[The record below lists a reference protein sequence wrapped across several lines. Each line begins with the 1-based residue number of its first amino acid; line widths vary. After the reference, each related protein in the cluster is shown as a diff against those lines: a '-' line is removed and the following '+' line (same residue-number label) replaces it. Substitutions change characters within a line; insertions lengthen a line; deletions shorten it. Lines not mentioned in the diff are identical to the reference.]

1 MKKAA
6 CLLCFLVLLR
16 GPAASAGTITGANTE
31 QPAPAESSLHI
42 PFEFNAEFTYSGSS
56 SVARGAREIRDFD
69 ETYTAISLIY
79 TPRVSFG
86 ILRLGAGF
94 EYFGFG
100 FPNRVQLDD
109 TLQSASAV
117 VGLDTRLSDS
127 ILVRFEAQ
135 PGFYG
140 TNDRFGEGTFHVP
153 FILGGTYILNPNVQ
167 FVLGASVDYE
177 RKFPVFPGGGIRWRL
192 NDKLVLNAVAPTPR
206 LEFEASKSLTLYAGA
221 DLKGST
227 FRTDNR
233 FGTREAGDRRLNHAL
248 LSYTE
253 VRTGVGVEFK
263 LSPDIKLSLEG
274 GYLPYREFDFHRTN
288 VRYHQEQGAP
298 YGSIGFRAAF

>member
-1 MKKAA
+1 MKIKLPALSLCLGMLAVPLFAGSTVETSTPNETSAA
-6 CLLCFLVLLR
+6 TF
-16 GPAASAGTITGANTE
+16 
-31 QPAPAESSLHI
+31 
-42 PFEFNAEFTYSGSS
+42 PFEFDAEFSYIGGSD
-56 SVARGAREIRDFD
+56 VARGFRRIRDFD
-69 ETYTAISLIY
+69 EVYAAGRFLY
-79 TPRVSFG
+79 TPRIKFG
-86 ILRLGAGF
+86 ILRLGAAY
-94 EYFGFG
+94 ERFGFDMPRG
-100 FPNRVQLDD
+100 VQLPD
-109 TLQSASAV
+109 TLQSISAI
-117 VGLDTRLSDS
+117 VGLDTRLGDS